1 MKDLL
6 LQLEEKNIKISLKKS
21 YPHGGDQFIY
31 SLQLKERK
39 TSAVQPR
46 SARNTFGAPYSHL
59 PKDHTLQAKVK
70 LSLSGGQLMVQTGGG
85 YKQLLEYLE
94 QRGYFYGSHYAEI

>member
-1 MKDLL
+1 MKKAQDVEFAVKDLL

-59 PKDHTLQAKVK
+59 PKDHTLLTKVK

-85 YKQLLEYLE
+85 YK
-94 QRGYFYGSHYAEI
+94 